1 MPRKPAHN
9 PHEPLGVHVE
19 QFWPRD
25 YAAPVGA
32 RKAGKFKAF
41 VPAAIAGL
49 EFAFGSNAVAGLSDA
64 TAALQR
70 LKDDPLRRPTLTL
83 ARSLLRSESS
93 ASSRIEGKVSSQRSL
108 ARAAYDR
115 ASGRSGDPKAAE
127 VLGNVDAMETAVEL
141 GSEARNVSEDDLL
154 AIHRALLRFTV
165 DAEIA
170 GAVRTEQNW
179 IGGDDYSPIG
189 AVYVGPPPE
198 LVPELLGDLCSFINR
213 TDLPAVAQA
222 AIAHAQFENI
232 HPFVDGNG
240 RVGRA
245 IIYAILRR
253 RKCVLDEVPPIS
265 LLLAARQ
272 RNYIGGLGAFSS
284 GDVSTW
290 CKRFAEATTGAC
302 KGTARLAET
311 IRTLQDEF
319 LSRLGSLRS
328 DSTGRQLIN
337 LIPEYPILDVPS
349 MQRATGRSHVAVGNA
364 LTQLADAGVIQP
376 LNGRRWGRAW
386 ECGELLDAIDDFERT
401 MSQRA

>member
-1 MPRKPAHN
+1 MPSKPDHE
-9 PHEPLGVHVE
+9 PHEPLGVQIE

-25 YAAPVGA
+25 YSAPAGA

-41 VPAAIAGL
+41 VPAPIAGR
-49 EFAFGSNAVAGLSDA
+49 EFSFGGDAVAALSDA

-93 ASSRIEGKVSSQRSL
+93 ASSRIEGKISSQRSL

-115 ASGRSGDPKAAE
+115 ASGRSGRSGGSKAAE
-127 VLGNVDAMETAVEL
+127 VLGNVDAMEAAVKL
-141 GSEARNVSEDDLL
+141 GSDARNVSVDDLL
-154 AIHRALLRFTV
+154 SIHRALLRFTV

-170 GAVRTEQNW
+170 GAVRSEQNW
-179 IGGDDYSPIG
+179 IGGDDYSPLG

-198 LVPELLGDLCSFINR
+198 LVPELLGDLCAFINR
-213 TDLPAVAQA
+213 SDLSAVAQA

-245 IIYAILRR
+245 LIYAILRR
-253 RKCVLDEVPPIS
+253 RNCVLDEVPPVS

-272 RNYIGGLGAFSS
+272 RNYIGGLGAYSS
-284 GDVSTW
+284 GDVSSW
-290 CKRFAEATTGAC
+290 CESFAEATIGAC
-302 KGTARLAET
+302 EGTARLAET
-311 IRTLQDEF
+311 IRALQDEF
-319 LSRLGSLRS
+319 FSRVASLRS

-349 MQRATGRSHVAVGNA
+349 MQQARMQKR
-364 LTQLADAGVIQP
+364 
-376 LNGRRWGRAW
+376 
-386 ECGELLDAIDDFERT
+386 E
-401 MSQRA
+401 